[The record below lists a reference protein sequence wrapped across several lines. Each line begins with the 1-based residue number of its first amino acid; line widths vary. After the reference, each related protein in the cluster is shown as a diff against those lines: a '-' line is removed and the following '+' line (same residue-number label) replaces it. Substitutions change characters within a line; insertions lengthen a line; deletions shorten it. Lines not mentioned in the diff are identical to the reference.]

1 MRIDTDGFRCIDDLI
16 DHLERTRDSTLLG
29 VLETQAAAGDTAI
42 AVISAG
48 MSECGGAAFSIH
60 LNIERLFRDAHAGAI
75 MAPRATYCASSSPGL
90 SWECRFSNM
99 NQTIWLGAVAYDP
112 KVVTIWE
119 GMRRYFHEEAHLLL
133 EVVLF
138 QGYEAQVIA
147 LLGSSQDPLP
157 RIDIAWNT
165 NLAYLQ
171 ADEWSGHRCRPIAM
185 RDTDIGWTTKI
196 VAVSEGPVASLAD
209 LRRRTLALGS
219 RDSGHAAILPVH
231 FLAQQGLVAD
241 QDYRTLRFDTDVG
254 KHGDTGTSEGEVV
267 RAVLDGRADAG
278 AIGRPFWKALQTQ
291 HLVPDGALR
300 EIWTSPPYNHCMF
313 TARPDLDSALEQRFA
328 QALAAMSYDN
338 PVHRAV
344 LEAEGLRRWV
354 PPHLDGYGTLREAA
368 LRQGF
373 FQRSLARAV

>member
-1 MRIDTDGFRCIDDLI
+1 
-16 DHLERTRDSTLLG
+16 
-29 VLETQAAAGDTAI
+29 
-42 AVISAG
+42 
-48 MSECGGAAFSIH
+48 
-60 LNIERLFRDAHAGAI
+60 
-75 MAPRATYCASSSPGL
+75 
-90 SWECRFSNM
+90 M

-119 GMRRYFHEEAHLLL
+119 GMRRYFHEEVRLPL

-138 QGYEAQVIA
+138 QSYEAQVIA
-147 LLGSSQDPLP
+147 LLGSPHDPLP

-185 RDTDIGWTTKI
+185 RDTDLGWTTKI
-196 VAVSEGPVASLAD
+196 VAVSQGPVASLAD

-241 QDYRTLRFDTDVG
+241 QDYQTLRFDSDVG
-254 KHGDTGTSEGEVV
+254 KHGDTGTSEVEVV

-278 AIGRPFWKALQTQ
+278 AIGSPFWKAVETQ
-291 HLVPDGALR
+291 RLVPEGALR
-300 EIWTSPPYNHCMF
+300 EIWTSPPYHHCMF
-313 TARPDLDSALEQRFA
+313 TARPDLDPALEQRFA
-328 QALAAMSYDN
+328 EALSAMSYDN
-338 PVHRAV
+338 PAHRAI
-344 LEAEGLRRWV
+344 LDAEGLKRWV
-354 PPHLDGYGTLREAA
+354 SPHLDGYDALREAS

-373 FQRSLARAV
+373 FERSLAKAV